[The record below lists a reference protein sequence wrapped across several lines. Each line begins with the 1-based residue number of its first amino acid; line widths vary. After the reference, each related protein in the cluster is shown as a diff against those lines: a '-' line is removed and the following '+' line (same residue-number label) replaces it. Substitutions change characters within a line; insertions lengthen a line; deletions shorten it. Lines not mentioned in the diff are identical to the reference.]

1 MLSHRIVALFLAVTL
16 PLMQVHPDK
25 VKPDA
30 PIRQRVLAQK
40 IFAVLS
46 EKFNGERQ

>member
-1 MLSHRIVALFLAVTL
+1 MWRTCSGETAGVRMDRLSGVEEVER
-16 PLMQVHPDK
+16 
-25 VKPDA
+25 
-30 PIRQRVLAQK
+30 RVLAQK